1 MKKVVRILLL
11 VLVAIFI
18 IIQFIPYG
26 KPSNQPLAGKDL
38 FEVTELPQDVGI
50 ILKNACYDCHSQKVK
65 FPWYSN
71 VAPVSWL
78 VARDI
83 KEARENLDFS
93 KWRDVSK
100 KDKLKALDKIGEEVS
115 EENMPMKIYT
125 IMHAE
130 ARLTKAERDI
140 VVKWAEDFA
149 EKVFE
154 E

>member
-1 MKKVVRILLL
+1 MKKVFRILLL

-71 VAPVSWL
+71 VAPVAWL

-125 IMHAE
+125 IMHPE

>member
-1 MKKVVRILLL
+1 
-11 VLVAIFI
+11 
-18 IIQFIPYG
+18 
-26 KPSNQPLAGKDL
+26 
-38 FEVTELPQDVGI
+38 
-50 ILKNACYDCHSQKVK
+50 
-65 FPWYSN
+65 
-71 VAPVSWL
+71 VSWL
-78 VARDI
+78 VTRDI
-83 KEARENLDFS
+83 KEGRENLDFS

>member
-78 VARDI
+78 VTRDI
-83 KEARENLDFS
+83 KEGRENLDFS